1 MPESAKN
8 GQNLP
13 LLDQKNP
20 KFWIFPQVPLLIH
33 ARRHLEEH
41 FRKFSAKNIDKIWRY
56 APKTAKWQ
64 KLTIRCAQ
72 AEL

>member
-1 MPESAKN
+1 MQKSAKN

-33 ARRHLEEH
+33 ARRHLGEH
-41 FRKFSAKNIDKIWRY
+41 FRKFSAKNNDKIWSY
-56 APKTAKWQ
+56 APKTAKM
-64 KLTIRCAQ
+64 
-72 AEL
+72 